1 MSSEKNSDIEFEL
14 VDVEIPL
21 YDPAPDMGDADQ
33 GLVRKAYRVSPAAP
47 GEAVVTIGEARH
59 DILDI
64 GVNGV
69 AIFASSC
76 GGLAEDDVLFGV
88 LVKLGDASF
97 PTDARVA
104 HVTPYKTGECRAGLE
119 FTGLS
124 PAERRI
130 VAEYNGR
137 MREKLFGKN
146 QRLAHERT

>member
-1 MSSEKNSDIEFEL
+1 MSTEQNSDIEFEL

-21 YDPAPDMGDADQ
+21 YDPDPESTDPGRA
-33 GLVRKAYRVSPAAP
+33 LVRKAYRVAPAAP
-47 GEAVVTIGEARH
+47 GEAVVTIGSAEH

-69 AIFASSC
+69 AIFAAFRQ
-76 GGLAEDDVLFGV
+76 GLTEDDVLFGV
-88 LVKLGDASF
+88 LVRLGDASF
-97 PTDARVA
+97 QADVRVA
-104 HVTPYKTGECRAGLE
+104 HVTPYKSGGCRAGLE

-137 MREKLFGKN
+137 MREKLFGKK
-146 QRLAHERT
+146 